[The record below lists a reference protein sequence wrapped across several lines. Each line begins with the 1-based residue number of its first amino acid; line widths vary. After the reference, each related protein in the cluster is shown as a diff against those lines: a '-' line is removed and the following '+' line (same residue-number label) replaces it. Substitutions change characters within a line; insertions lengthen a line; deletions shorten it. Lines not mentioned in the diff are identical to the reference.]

1 MAAKQL
7 LSAEHH
13 IFGLQPNGGMFR
25 YSVGGKGSAGNH
37 TPNPLSIWALKR
49 QVPALDSFL
58 GIWGRGRITKNPQTA
73 AGWLRSVFSRI
84 AAGTLPPK
92 AELQRAALLILTL
105 APASYMAKLQQH
117 AAIFGSTL
125 TPQYRQLL
133 PMIDLSLPPRSELI
147 FHACHPDIYLWIPPG
162 LERPQKLIVC
172 FGTRKNTLNAP
183 RPLVHFELAKTGA
196 ALMYVGHRP
205 DRDPAKGL
213 IGRDL
218 RASADLV
225 LSIAK
230 EFGLTK
236 LYGLGTSLG
245 GYAALHYAP
254 LLNFE
259 QVINYS
265 GAPLNLQ
272 SEEAKQNTGWMRTE
286 HYAHEKILTVL
297 SKTDATDQK
306 ILAYYQKHG
315 FKTKWDWVSTQSHGS
330 LTSSVVEGKFQ
341 QQTAWLAFITN

>member
-1 MAAKQL
+1 LPA
-7 LSAEHH
+7 AEHH

-25 YSVGGKGSAGNH
+25 YSVGGKAAAANH
-37 TPNPLSIWALKR
+37 APNPLTIWALKR

-58 GIWGRGRITKNPQTA
+58 GIWGKGRNTKSMQTA
-73 AGWLRSVFSRI
+73 AGWLRGVFSRI

-117 AAIFGSTL
+117 AAIFGATL

-162 LERPQKLIVC
+162 IERPKKLIVC

-183 RPLVHFELAKTGA
+183 RPLVHFELAKTGV
-196 ALMYVGHRP
+196 ALIYVGHRP
-205 DRDPAKGL
+205 DHDPAKGL

-218 RASADLV
+218 QGSADLI
-225 LSIAK
+225 LTIAK

-259 QVINYS
+259 RVINYS

-272 SEEAKQNTGWMRTE
+272 SEEAKQNTAWMHAE

-315 FKTKWDWVSTQSHGS
+315 FETKWDWVSTQSHGS
-330 LTSSVVEGKFQ
+330 LTSSIVEGKFQ
-341 QQTAWLAFITN
+341 RQISQFLFSINVS